1 MMLVRCNPMMNA
13 GRSAAYGAGDSC
25 SCAYFQAS
33 NTNAVF
39 SAVDTMVMVSIFL
52 ILAVG
57 VLFGTLALMIP
68 GAIFLTLISAGLH
81 NLNTP

>member
-1 MMLVRCNPMMNA
+1 MGMFRSSCCSGQGTHAASSQPACRVRNW
-13 GRSAAYGAGDSC
+13 SC
-25 SCAYFQAS
+25 F
-33 NTNAVF
+33 TRILLL
-39 SAVDTMVMVSIFL
+39 DTMVMVSIFL